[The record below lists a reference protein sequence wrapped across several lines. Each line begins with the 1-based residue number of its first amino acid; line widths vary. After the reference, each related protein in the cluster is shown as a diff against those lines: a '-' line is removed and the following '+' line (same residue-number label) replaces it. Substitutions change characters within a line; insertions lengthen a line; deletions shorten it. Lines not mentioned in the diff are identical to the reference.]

1 MAAVSTSAIF
11 NGLLFGSELLF
22 IPLAIAIWIIVS
34 RDSVRRLIALQL
46 AGMLVSTQLVLLS
59 IVFASEEFADVGV
72 ALALLSISAT
82 IAYGHFLE
90 RWL

>member
-1 MAAVSTSAIF
+1 VAAVSVAVKF
-11 NGLLFGSELLF
+11 DGLLFGAELLL
-22 IPLAIAIWIIVS
+22 IPLALALWVIVS
-34 RDSVRRLIALQL
+34 GDTMRRLIALQL

-59 IVFASEEFADVGV
+59 IAFATEEYADVGV
-72 ALALLSISAT
+72 ALALLSIGAT

>member
-1 MAAVSTSAIF
+1 VAAVSVSATF
-11 NGLLFGSELLF
+11 NGLLFGSEMLL
-22 IPLAIAIWIIVS
+22 IPLAIAVWVILS
-34 RDSVRRLIALQL
+34 GDTVRRLIALQL

-59 IVFASEEFADVGV
+59 IAFATEQFADLGV
-72 ALALLSISAT
+72 ALALLSIGAT